1 MNFGEMFLGKLKKR
15 YQVREAD
22 LKDNALLKKAGMKFA
37 MRSFE
42 VADLGHFFIMD
53 MTGMLGAM
61 NMETCVLA
69 VDTKKVPLVNI
80 GYVNA
85 MGKES
90 MMAEYYD
97 LAHDV
102 LPEGYPEKFEALKKA
117 DSALEDYPAEEQ
129 WYNKYLLPFTYRKK
143 GKKAREHFLKVAGQH
158 VDVLLDMIEKA
169 EPADPEERQKIT
181 LSFAQGLL
189 DEGGPAINQFVKLF
203 GRQKTEEVVKKCMYG
218 VE

>member
-1 MNFGEMFLGKLKKR
+1 MMFGEMFLKKLQER
-15 YQVREAD
+15 YEVKETD
-22 LKDNALLKKAGMKFA
+22 LKENALLKKAGMKFA

-69 VDTKKVPLVNI
+69 VETRKVPLVNI
-80 GYVNA
+80 DYVNA

-97 LAHDV
+97 LAEDV
-102 LPEGYPEKFEALKKA
+102 LPEGFPEKFEALKKA

-143 GKKAREHFLKVAGQH
+143 GKKARDHFLQVAAKEA
-158 VDVLLDMIEKA
+158 DLFLDMTEKA
-169 EPADPEERQKIT
+169 EAADPEERKKIT
-181 LSFAQGLL
+181 LSFTQGLL
-189 DEGGPAINQFVKLF
+189 DEGGPAINSFVKLF
-203 GRQKTEEVVKKCMYG
+203 GREKTEEVVKKCMYG

>member
-1 MNFGEMFLGKLKKR
+1 MKFGEMFLKKLQER
-15 YQVREAD
+15 YEVKEAD
-22 LKDNALLKKAGMKFA
+22 LKENALLKKAGMKFA

-53 MTGMLGAM
+53 MSGMLGAM

-69 VDTKKVPLVNI
+69 VETRKVPLVNI
-80 GYVNA
+80 DYVNA

-97 LAHDV
+97 LADDV
-102 LPEGYPEKFEALKKA
+102 LPEGFPEKFEALKKA

-143 GKKAREHFLKVAGQH
+143 GKKARDHFLQVAAKEA
-158 VDVLLDMIEKA
+158 DLFLDMTEKA
-169 EPADPEERQKIT
+169 EAADPEERKKIT

-189 DEGGPAINQFVKLF
+189 DEGGPAINSFVKLF
-203 GRQKTEEVVKKCMYG
+203 GREKTEEVVKKCMYG